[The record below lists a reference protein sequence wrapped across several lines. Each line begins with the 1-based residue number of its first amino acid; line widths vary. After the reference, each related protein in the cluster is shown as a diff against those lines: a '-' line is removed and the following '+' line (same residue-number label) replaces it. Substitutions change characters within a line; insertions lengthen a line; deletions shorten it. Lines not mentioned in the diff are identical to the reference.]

1 MIKMWC
7 KWRRTIVLTLTTAFF
22 RHFLATT
29 YKAAVSYDSSLD
41 VLHL

>member
-1 MIKMWC
+1 M
-7 KWRRTIVLTLTTAFF
+7 VLTLTTEFF
-22 RHFLATT
+22 KHFLATI